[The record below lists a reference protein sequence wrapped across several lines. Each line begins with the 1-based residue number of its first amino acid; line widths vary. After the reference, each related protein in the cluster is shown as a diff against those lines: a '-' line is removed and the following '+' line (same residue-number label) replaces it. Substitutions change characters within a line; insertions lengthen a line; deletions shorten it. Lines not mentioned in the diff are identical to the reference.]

1 MLEVVTC
8 VMRMSLTLTLIR
20 RVLMTVFHC
29 SLYLMVDVV
38 VAVVAVVGVVVV
50 VAVVDNWLAVCCCNR
65 YGSQPFVVNLAGWN
79 LGYCECCLVGFSSQ

>member
-1 MLEVVTC
+1 
-8 VMRMSLTLTLIR
+8 
-20 RVLMTVFHC
+20 MTVFHC

-38 VAVVAVVGVVVV
+38 VAVVAVVGVVVVVVV